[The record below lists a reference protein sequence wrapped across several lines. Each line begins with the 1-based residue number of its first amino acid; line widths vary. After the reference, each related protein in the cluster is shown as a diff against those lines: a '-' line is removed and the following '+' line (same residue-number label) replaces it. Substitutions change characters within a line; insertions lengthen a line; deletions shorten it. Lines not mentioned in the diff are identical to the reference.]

1 MFRNR
6 KKCKN
11 PRKEIPGCFR
21 DFLASKLPSIRT
33 SSPSGIFLLLEFFSF
48 WSFLLLGVFF
58 FSEFSS
64 FGIFPFLL

>member
-1 MFRNR
+1 MFPGFPGI
-6 KKCKN
+6 KIAFDKN
-11 PRKEIPGCFR
+11 F
-21 DFLASKLPSIRT
+21 FSFWNF
-33 SSPSGIFLLLEFFSF
+33 SPSGIFLLLEFFSF